1 MKNPRT
7 LLTVSIAMIFVIAI
21 ILYSVYQSRFL
32 ILGPEISI
40 EYPQDGVT
48 LSSPLLVVKGTI
60 KNASFIYLND
70 KQIFVNKEMIFQ
82 ELLQA
87 HEGYNILT
95 IRALDNF
102 GRTRIETRE
111 YVLKL
116 TETATTS
123 LLKN

>member
-1 MKNPRT
+1 
-7 LLTVSIAMIFVIAI
+7 MIFVIAI